1 MSENMLQADP
11 NLSLDPKRLEE
22 LKAFRDG
29 FSRLRLVY
37 QFGIDEV
44 MTKINILKTEFE
56 HSHKYSPIEHV
67 SSRLKSPESII
78 EKIQNRGGP
87 LSLAAIREKIQD
99 IAGVRI
105 VCSFISDVY
114 QIADMLSAQPD
125 IEVIEVKDYIK
136 DPKPNGYKS
145 LHLIV
150 KVPVFLSTGVE
161 DAYIEIQFRT

>member
-1 MSENMLQADP
+1 MSDHVLEADP
-11 NLSLDPKRLEE
+11 NLSLDLQRLEE
-22 LKAFRDG
+22 IKCFRDG

-56 HSHKYSPIEHV
+56 HSHEYSPIEHV

-78 EKIQNRGGP
+78 EKMQRRGGP
-87 LSLAAIREKIQD
+87 ISLTAIREKIQD

-125 IEVIEVKDYIK
+125 IEVVEVKDYIK
-136 DPKPNGYKS
+136 D
-145 LHLIV
+145 
-150 KVPVFLSTGVE
+150 
-161 DAYIEIQFRT
+161 